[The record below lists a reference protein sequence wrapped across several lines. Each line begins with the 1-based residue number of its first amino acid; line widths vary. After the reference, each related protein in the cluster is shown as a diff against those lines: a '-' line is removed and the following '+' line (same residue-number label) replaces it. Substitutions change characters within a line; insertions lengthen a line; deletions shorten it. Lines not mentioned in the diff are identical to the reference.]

1 MLRVYLNY
9 WKARL
14 RAGLPKLSSCLMCHS
29 NTEILQDNNLLMRV
43 DTELV
48 MLHWLRQKS
57 KLINFR
63 NNFVQTGSKGVVII
77 KELNLD

>member
-1 MLRVYLNY
+1 
-9 WKARL
+9 
-14 RAGLPKLSSCLMCHS
+14 
-29 NTEILQDNNLLMRV
+29 MRV